1 MKTGM
6 KLFALVVLSLT
17 AATWAHAQS
26 TEGIKETERFIK
38 TGGATSQA
46 VAEAR
51 LKTQQALDA
60 YNSITTGDSKDL
72 KGDYKKLLN
81 AQKDMNNQV
90 ADARKKIDQMEK
102 QAAVYFTGRSTT
114 DGQIQDAAL
123 KDKAKTRLHES
134 QKGYDKVKVAL
145 REGGDALS
153 SFTKDL
159 SDQIKFLG
167 QELNP
172 SSAASLKPQA
182 EKLNGRGTTLF
193 TQADAAVTTAN
204 GYFNTLRTE

>member
-1 MKTGM
+1 MKTAI
-6 KLFALVVLSLT
+6 KLFASAILSLT
-17 AATWAHAQS
+17 AVTWVHAQS

-46 VAEAR
+46 IAEAR
-51 LKTQQALDA
+51 LKTQQALDS

-72 KGDYKKLLN
+72 KGDYKRLLN

-90 ADARKKIDQMEK
+90 ADARKKIEQMDK
-102 QAAVYFTGRSTT
+102 QGAVYFTSRSTAV
-114 DGQIQDAAL
+114 GQIQDAAL
-123 KDKAKTRLHES
+123 RDKAKTRLDES
-134 QKGYDKVKVAL
+134 QKEYDKVKVAL
-145 REGGDALS
+145 KEGGDALGP
-153 SFTKDL
+153 FTKDL

-182 EKLNGRGTTLF
+182 EKLNGRGATLF

-204 GYFNTLRTE
+204 GYFNTLKTE